1 MHAVTPNV
9 RDRAAVA
16 VGVDRRELDGLRV
29 PAQRLKVSPR
39 HLRVRLRALRR
50 IDLGE
55 ANDRLDV
62 AVLNGERVAVGD
74 SDDNALAAAMAM
86 TEESIGLGWLRGFWA
101 IVKMVFHRLL
111 ESL

>member
-1 MHAVTPNV
+1 MDV
-9 RDRAAVA
+9 RNRTTVA
-16 VGVDRRELDGLRV
+16 VGINGLE
-29 PAQRLKVSPR
+29 PYRLRITAKRFEIAPR
-39 HLRVRLRALRR
+39 DLRVRLRALRR

-55 ANDRLDV
+55 ANDRLDF